1 MQRSFGMKK
10 TIFIPLDIEQEGKD
24 YLREKGYELIIAD
37 TINKKS
43 LLRQV
48 RNCDA
53 ILTRSNVIID
63 EEVIKAGEHV
73 QIISKYGVG
82 LNNIDVDYA
91 TKQGIYVTNTPEAN
105 ANAVA
110 EHVMTFIL
118 MLAKNVKE
126 MERALRQGDFNIRSR
141 MYSEDIIG
149 KTLGIIGL
157 GRIGKLVAKKA
168 HDGFGMEIIG
178 YDPFSPPEIDWIM
191 MADSMQKLLKEADF
205 VSLHLPL
212 LPETEHIISTNEFG
226 LMKPTAHFIN
236 TSRGGTVDEVAL
248 IQAVKSGKIAGAG
261 LDVFEE
267 EPPNMTSE
275 LFTLENMIVTPHS
288 AALTKEGSIKMAL
301 HAAIQIDQ
309 VLNGKEPSWPVNQIE
324 KTQFQK

>member
-1 MQRSFGMKK
+1 MKK